1 MLVCEVKYCVCGGGD
16 NGNPVFI
23 LFSLFLFF
31 CLLYEEVTEP
41 METAAGPG
49 NQPFPTT
56 VTQKPQIP
64 GQANYRF

>member
-1 MLVCEVKYCVCGGGD
+1 MV
-16 NGNPVFI
+16 I
-23 LFSLFLFF
+23 LYLFYFLFLFF
-31 CLLYEEVTEP
+31 CPLYEEVTEP

-56 VTQKPQIP
+56 VTQIP